1 MGAQALYTGS
11 LVERDISP
19 VATKPGYKDLVSPAQ
34 AYAYT
39 VVPLKACKLVY
50 ACNVVMTV

>member
-11 LVERDISP
+11 LVERDIWP
-19 VATKPGYKDLVSPAQ
+19 VGTKPGYKDLVSLAQ

-39 VVPLKACKLVY
+39 VVPFEGMQAGVC
-50 ACNVVMTV
+50 M